1 MSDSQLTQS
10 LKQTAASAGADLVG
24 IAPVARFDEVAPQH
38 HPASIYPETKSVVAL
53 AKRNARGCLR
63 GTEEGTQLSIYPT
76 YACNWVPHRFLAY
89 ATVGVASFLEDS
101 RYEAVPLPDLPPE
114 TPPMGVPV
122 REGLPAP
129 NVMVDFIDAA
139 VRCGLGQIGLTGEL
153 MTPEFG
159 HRQRLTLI
167 LTDADLEPTPLCE
180 TNVCNA
186 CGACAEA
193 CPFDAI
199 KANEAGEKTI
209 CGMTMPVAPIDESV
223 CAYCKNG
230 VRPNPSHPS
239 GRADRLAALCMRSC
253 SLMQER
259 REELTR
265 PLATPFRDKP
275 AWQIGPDG
283 QPRLAERS

>member
-53 AKRNARGCLR
+53 AKRIARGCLR

-122 REGLPAP
+122 RGTVLSLVSPRG
-129 NVMVDFIDAA
+129 M
-139 VRCGLGQIGLTGEL
+139 RRYGYG
-153 MTPEFG
+153 
-159 HRQRLTLI
+159 
-167 LTDADLEPTPLCE
+167 ADYGTY
-180 TNVCNA
+180 
-186 CGACAEA
+186 GGSGYYEA
-193 CPFDAI
+193 
-199 KANEAGEKTI
+199 
-209 CGMTMPVAPIDESV
+209 
-223 CAYCKNG
+223 
-230 VRPNPSHPS
+230 
-239 GRADRLAALCMRSC
+239 
-253 SLMQER
+253 
-259 REELTR
+259 
-265 PLATPFRDKP
+265 
-275 AWQIGPDG
+275 
-283 QPRLAERS
+283 